1 MIGSEPLTLAEVVRA
16 FAREGVDLASLGL
29 AWARVTPAVTLV
41 PAFGLR
47 AVPGPGR
54 AVLALGFAACIVPA
68 VALAQ
73 TGRSSALEGSPGGES
88 WLVMALAEVLR
99 GLPVALAAA
108 IPLWAATMAGGVADA
123 LRGSQETA
131 SAPTVEGR
139 ASPLGVPLS
148 LLASAIFL
156 QTGGPARVAAALAS
170 LPPAGPGV
178 GAIGGMGAI
187 GGIGATGVAGLALA
201 VAHDLT
207 AGISLAVALGA
218 PLLAASVVI
227 EVAGALIARAASPA
241 QIHALLAPVRALGI
255 LGVLAVVIDRI
266 ADALA
271 NAMP

>member
-1 MIGSEPLTLAEVVRA
+1 MSEPLTEVARA
-16 FAREGVDLASLGL
+16 FAHEGVDLASLGL
-29 AWARVTPAVTLV
+29 AWARATPAVTIV

-47 AVPGPGR
+47 AIPGPGR

-73 TGRSSALEGSPGGES
+73 AAPGAPALQGTPGGES

-156 QTGGPARVAAALAS
+156 QTGGPARVAWALAS
-170 LPPAGPGV
+170 LPPANPGAGSI
-178 GAIGGMGAI
+178 GAL
-187 GGIGATGVAGLALA
+187 GATGPWLA

-241 QIHALLAPVRALGI
+241 QIHALLAPVRALGM
-255 LGVLAVVIDRI
+255 LGVLAIVVDRL
-266 ADALA
+266 AHALA

>member
-1 MIGSEPLTLAEVVRA
+1 MSDTLAEVARA
-16 FAREGVDLASLGL
+16 LAREGVDLASLGL
-29 AWARVTPAVTLV
+29 AWARATPAVTLV

-47 AVPGPGR
+47 AIPGPGR
-54 AVLALGFAACIVPA
+54 AVLALGFAACVLPA
-68 VALAQ
+68 IAAAHP
-73 TGRSSALEGSPGGES
+73 GASAMGAARGES
-88 WLVMALAEVLR
+88 WIVLALVEVLR

-139 ASPLGVPLS
+139 ASPLGIPLS

-156 QTGGPARVAAALAS
+156 QTGGPARVAWALAT
-170 LPPAGPGV
+170 LPPTTAG
-178 GAIGGMGAI
+178 AA
-187 GGIGATGVAGLALA
+187 GATGLAGPSLV

-207 AGISLAVALGA
+207 AGIALAVALGA

-241 QIHALLAPVRALGI
+241 QIHAVLAPARALGV
-255 LGVLAVVIDRI
+255 LGVLAIVIDRL

-271 NAMP
+271 KAMP

>member
-1 MIGSEPLTLAEVVRA
+1 LNETLAEVARA

-29 AWARVTPAVTLV
+29 AWARATPAVTLV

-54 AVLALGFAACIVPA
+54 AVLALGFAASIVPA

-73 TGRSSALEGSPGGES
+73 AAPGAPAMQGTPAGEP

-139 ASPLGVPLS
+139 ASPLGIPLS

-156 QTGGPARVAAALAS
+156 QTGGPARVAWALAS
-170 LPPAGPGV
+170 LPPVGAGGTGTV
-178 GAIGGMGAI
+178 GAIGPW
-187 GGIGATGVAGLALA
+187 LA

-241 QIHALLAPVRALGI
+241 QIHALLAPVRALGM
-255 LGVLAVVIDRI
+255 LGVLAVVIDRL
-266 ADALA
+266 ADVLA

>member
-1 MIGSEPLTLAEVVRA
+1 LTETLEEVVRA
-16 FAREGVDLASLGL
+16 FARQGVDLASLGL
-29 AWARVTPAVTLV
+29 AWARATPAVTLV

-54 AVLALGFAACIVPA
+54 AVLALGFAASIVPA
-68 VALAQ
+68 IALAS
-73 TGRSSALEGSPGGES
+73 TTPGAPVAQAVVAAHAGES
-88 WLVMALAEVLR
+88 WLVLALTEVLR

-139 ASPLGVPLS
+139 ASPLGIPLS

-156 QTGGPARVAAALAS
+156 QTGGPARVAWALAS
-170 LPPAGPGV
+170 LPAASAG
-178 GAIGGMGAI
+178 
-187 GGIGATGVAGLALA
+187 AGLWLA

-241 QIHALLAPVRALGI
+241 QIHALLAPVRALGM
-255 LGVLAVVIDRI
+255 LGVLAIVIDRL